1 MPVAV
6 AGTQRGESLD
16 KNNFSRDSMKMSAA
30 EVEFLNV
37 RKGYVKGS
45 LSVELS
51 VNKVGPADR
60 IVLNRCDSEG
70 KVSQVVST
78 WVDQPAGEPVA
89 QRRHSVSFD
98 PTKLIAVKASSPSLP
113 LLFFFTYENVSDN
126 VRVVGESKRFYLCE
140 KEADLASLC
149 PPQSRTGSQRS
160 SFDVVSFP
168 EGDCS
173 GNWPSNPGDRL
184 SPLSGWSDAE
194 IMSYHRASQVNTDV
208 LSGESFEEV
217 HGGSLDVMEIG
228 PDDIQRVAEAGKSD
242 PIAGSVEPPTP
253 DCDDEDDD
261 VVPIFAEDE
270 DTVVPMPTGAPASVA
285 YEFVSLPREPDA
297 AEAEQGLAEGGGTAA
312 EKEETIALTPEV
324 QSRASLK
331 GSTERNRHRSS
342 SADSPLRLSPH
353 EKDVPVPPLER
364 SLSDSYNLVSLSVLA
379 AEGELRK
386 DQEVMLL
393 KRQLKEA
400 HKQSG
405 LLERKLEE
413 ETESKRQL
421 EMKVSEI
428 AEELVQAT
436 EASNSAAVELQSLQM
451 ECCALATERDCLL
464 EAVAELSGK
473 LAGANGRIKELE
485 EEMRLKT
492 NEKLQAYK
500 EARLFAQELNQVKR
514 VSPQEMPTS
523 KERPQSAKPSKGS
536 AGDTSGAEAEDVGVS
551 LATASAYRRRKSTS
565 SCGSCDKEQLIKS
578 ADRVRRITSHQSNSD
593 GDLSELHEV
602 SSFLE
607 AQLFASDK
615 PSGDVLIEGEEDIS
629 DEDLSKL
636 AMSLQG
642 LQSVCPYCKKFLR
655 GFETE
660 LLRNLHYEDCSKYQK
675 TVTVLEAGN

>member
-1 MPVAV
+1 
-6 AGTQRGESLD
+6 
-16 KNNFSRDSMKMSAA
+16 MKMSTT

-37 RKGYVKGS
+37 RKGYLKS
-45 LSVELS
+45 NLSVEISL
-51 VNKVGPADR
+51 NKVGPADR
-60 IVLNRCDSEG
+60 IVLNRFDPEG

-78 WVDQPAGEPVA
+78 WFEQPSEPVA

-98 PTKLIAVKASSPSLP
+98 PAKLIAVKSSSPSLP

-126 VRVVGESKRFYLCE
+126 VRVVGESERFYLCE

-194 IMSYHRASQVNTDV
+194 IMSYHRASQNNTDV

-242 PIAGSVEPPTP
+242 PIAGSEEPPIP

-270 DTVVPMPTGAPASVA
+270 DTVVPMPTGAPASVT
-285 YEFVSLPREPDA
+285 YEFVSVPREPDA
-297 AEAEQGLAEGGGTAA
+297 AAAEQDLAEGGGTEA
-312 EKEETIALTPEV
+312 EKEEAIALTPEV
-324 QSRASLK
+324 QSQASLK
-331 GSTERNRHRSS
+331 GSTERNRRRSS

-353 EKDVPVPPLER
+353 EKDVPVPLLER
-364 SLSDSYNLVSLSVLA
+364 SLSDSYNLVSHSVLA
-379 AEGELRK
+379 AEDELRK

-393 KRQLKEA
+393 KRQLREA

-405 LLERKLEE
+405 LLEGKLED
-413 ETESKRQL
+413 ETELKKQL
-421 EMKVSEI
+421 EMEVLEMTR
-428 AEELVQAT
+428 ELGKAK
-436 EASNSAAVELQSLQM
+436 EALNSTAVELQNLQK
-451 ECCALATERDCLL
+451 ANYTLATERDDLL
-464 EAVAELSGK
+464 VIVAELNGK
-473 LAGANGRIKELE
+473 LTCANERIKELE
-485 EEMRLKT
+485 EETRLKT

-523 KERPQSAKPSKGS
+523 KERRPQSAKSKMGS
-536 AGDTSGAEAEDVGVS
+536 GGDTSGVEAEEDVGGS
-551 LATASAYRRRKSTS
+551 LATASAYRRRKSTA
-565 SCGSCDKEQLIKS
+565 SCGSCDKEELIKS

-593 GDLSELHEV
+593 GDLSDLHEV

-615 PSGDVLIEGEEDIS
+615 PSGDALIEGEEDMS

-642 LQSVCPYCKKFLR
+642 VQSVCPYCKKFLR

-675 TVTVLEAGN
+675 TLTVLEEGN